1 MSLVAAIRRTWS
13 RSPGLGL
20 LLALVLAAQG
30 CSTPGSGRAFD
41 PESLDTESGWIAV
54 KGMELTRQETREES
68 GIAALGML
76 LRHHGRAVLPEKIAQ
91 ACPIE
96 PGGGSR
102 AGRMRDL
109 ARSQGLEAFLFHGD
123 LSDFS
128 TELARGHPVL
138 VGLVKHSASDA
149 ATRYEVAV
157 AIHPERRQIV
167 TLDSASG
174 WRSNSYES
182 FLREWNPAGRLTLVV
197 FPPEAITP

>member
-1 MSLVAAIRRTWS
+1 MSLVAAIRRSWS
-13 RSPGLGL
+13 RRPGLVL
-20 LLALVLAAQG
+20 FLALGVAAQG
-30 CSTPGSGRAFD
+30 CSTPGSERAFD
-41 PESLDTESGWIAV
+41 PESLDTEPGWIGV

-76 LRHHGRAVLPEKIAQ
+76 LRHHGRAVPPEKIAQ

-102 AGRMRDL
+102 AGRMRDM
-109 ARSQGLEAFLFHGD
+109 ARSQGLEAYLFHGD

-138 VGLVKHSASDA
+138 VGLLKRTASGA
-149 ATRYEVAV
+149 VSHYEVAV

-167 TLDSASG
+167 TLDSANG
-174 WRSNSYES
+174 WRSNSYEG
-182 FLREWNPAGRLTLVV
+182 FLEEWNPAGRLTLVV
-197 FPPEAITP
+197 FPPGAPAP